1 MKKEA
6 LLLVMV
12 AAFAALVVFLPAKKA
27 GNEIPCEPDGGTI
40 LEDPAICANQFCH
53 SIAMGSTLN
62 DPLRGSVT
70 LQNVPLEYVPGGSYE
85 LGILIEGRQ
94 FVLPGPDRV
103 FGLQLTAFFE
113 DETQAGSLEAI
124 SAGLITVQ
132 AGDVNFLTHEEPLP
146 SGQVDFRWTAPPAGG
161 GPVTLRVAANAG
173 NNDEKES
180 GDAISTNQAI
190 IAESE
195 NEIVVFYYPQIGI
208 GTTELSTFNTDL
220 IFVNTGAATS
230 LLAEIFASSGNPM
243 SVRIE
248 PSQGD
253 PVVGDSMELELSQG
267 ASIELGL
274 RGLGE
279 LSPGYVRLTT
289 GPAVGGGAVFSFLVD
304 PGDGGALQ
312 TLLDSGVPSSSPIL
326 DFSLSV
332 QVVSGVS
339 DTGVAIVN
347 VGSNG
352 EPSPSTAQ
360 NQVTLSLYD
369 QDFELV
375 EATQLPLD
383 SGQHLP
389 RFASQLFQAL
399 EGDGIDFRGSM
410 TVTSNQPLSAVTL
423 RQTTVPTL
431 TAFPVIPGR
440 ADQN

>member
-6 LLLVMV
+6 LLLVMF

-40 LEDPAICANQFCH
+40 LEDPAICPNQFCH

-94 FVLPGPDRV
+94 FVLPGTDRV

-195 NEIVVFYYPQIGI
+195 N
-208 GTTELSTFNTDL
+208 
-220 IFVNTGAATS
+220 
-230 LLAEIFASSGNPM
+230 
-243 SVRIE
+243 
-248 PSQGD
+248 
-253 PVVGDSMELELSQG
+253 
-267 ASIELGL
+267 
-274 RGLGE
+274 
-279 LSPGYVRLTT
+279 
-289 GPAVGGGAVFSFLVD
+289 
-304 PGDGGALQ
+304 
-312 TLLDSGVPSSSPIL
+312 
-326 DFSLSV
+326 
-332 QVVSGVS
+332 
-339 DTGVAIVN
+339 
-347 VGSNG
+347 
-352 EPSPSTAQ
+352 
-360 NQVTLSLYD
+360 
-369 QDFELV
+369 
-375 EATQLPLD
+375 
-383 SGQHLP
+383 
-389 RFASQLFQAL
+389 
-399 EGDGIDFRGSM
+399 
-410 TVTSNQPLSAVTL
+410 
-423 RQTTVPTL
+423 
-431 TAFPVIPGR
+431 
-440 ADQN
+440 

>member
-6 LLLVMV
+6 LLLVMF
-12 AAFAALVVFLPAKKA
+12 AAFAAFMVILPAKKA
-27 GNEIPCEPDGGTI
+27 GNEIPFEPDGGTI
-40 LEDPAICANQFCH
+40 LQDPAICANQFCH

-62 DPLRGSVT
+62 ELGTVT
-70 LQNVPLEYVPGGSYE
+70 FQNVPLEYVPGQSYE
-85 LGILIEGRQ
+85 IGLLITGMQ
-94 FVLPGPDRV
+94 FVLPGTNRV

-113 DETQAGSLEAI
+113 DETQAGSLEPI
-124 SAGLITVQ
+124 TPGLTTVQ
-132 AGDVNFLTHEEPLP
+132 AGDVTFLAHEEPLP
-146 SGQVDFRWTAPPAGG
+146 SGQVDFRWTAPPAGDG
-161 GPVTLRVAANAG
+161 AVTSRVAANAG

-180 GDAISTNQAI
+180 GDAISTNEVVI
-190 IAESE
+190 SEGE

-208 GTTELSTFNTDL
+208 GTTGPCTFNTDL
-220 IFVNTGAATS
+220 IFVNPGAATS

-243 SVRIE
+243 AVRIE

-279 LSPGYVRLTT
+279 LSPGYVRVTT

-312 TLLDSGVPSSSPIL
+312 TLFDSGVPSSSPIL

-347 VGSNG
+347 VSSDGQ
-352 EPSPSTAQ
+352 PSPSTAQ

-399 EGDGIDFRGSM
+399 GGDGIDFRGSM
-410 TVTSNQPLSAVTL
+410 TVTSDQPLSAVTL

-431 TAFPVIPGR
+431 TALPVIPGR